1 MILFIILS
9 LILLNNVNSYTV
21 YQPIDCNDIN
31 SGRRLDEYD
40 YDLALVKFYTSYNT
54 SLYGINSN
62 CFQCS
67 PIYLASNNTCFG
79 IWTVHHWKLILI
91 NNDNNQQLTT
101 LENAKFNEFAEYEI
115 ISDSN
120 NSINVL
126 QTKAGVVSL
135 LPLYIVMM
143 LIVIVILLS
152 YLLPYIIDIIKKKKL
167 KFGTPTLEAGIN
179 YDALLQSET
188 IDASRLLDEPPKY
201 KKSERLSSLDT
212 YRGLTLTLM
221 IFVNSGGGGYWFL
234 EHAPWN
240 GLTLADI
247 LFPSFIF
254 ISGVSLA
261 LSMKNFLNDD
271 EVVTFDAYYKVT
283 RRAII
288 LFGLN
293 LFLANGYGIYNNLN
307 QSYHY
312 HY

>member
-1 MILFIILS
+1 
-9 LILLNNVNSYTV
+9 
-21 YQPIDCNDIN
+21 
-31 SGRRLDEYD
+31 
-40 YDLALVKFYTSYNT
+40 
-54 SLYGINSN
+54 
-62 CFQCS
+62 
-67 PIYLASNNTCFG
+67 
-79 IWTVHHWKLILI
+79 
-91 NNDNNQQLTT
+91 
-101 LENAKFNEFAEYEI
+101 
-115 ISDSN
+115 
-120 NSINVL
+120 
-126 QTKAGVVSL
+126 
-135 LPLYIVMM
+135 MM

-167 KFGTPTLEAGIN
+167 KFDSQTLNPMEAGIN
-179 YDALLQSET
+179 YDALLQSNET
-188 IDASRLLDEPPKY
+188 IDEPPKN

-212 YRGLTLTLM
+212 YRGLSLTLM

-261 LSMKNFLNDD
+261 LSMKIFLNDD

-293 LFLANGYGIYNNLN
+293 LFLANGYGIFHNLN
-307 QSYHY
+307 QFYHNY
-312 HY
+312 Y